1 MHEIKVQAQTNTR
14 VKCSTIVDDKYILMT
29 EQQKLKLP
37 EKDSI
42 KKYADRVR
50 RGQKKQLAQPKT
62 LLDINLPD
70 DCKSIIIKGP
80 DGQIISERQFLLY
93 DSERKHK
100 ERIQIYGTWEGV
112 EKLCRSKRWLSDGTF
127 AKPKHFMQVSFL
139 ILKLDKT

>member
-1 MHEIKVQAQTNTR
+1 MQEIKVQAQTNTR
-14 VKCSTIVDDKYILMT
+14 VECSKIVDDQYILMT

-37 EKDSI
+37 EKDTI
-42 KKYADRVR
+42 KKYANRIR
-50 RGQKKQLAQPKT
+50 QGKKKQLAQPKT

-93 DSERKHK
+93 DSQRKHK

-112 EKLCRSKRWLSDGTF
+112 AKLCRSKRWLSDGTF
-127 AKPKHFMQVSFL
+127 SKPKHFMQVSFL
-139 ILKLDKT
+139 ILK